1 MAFKYPP
8 KPWEEGQK
16 ARLMSNSTVE
26 FLYSKSLRK
35 WIPITPG
42 FESKTELEEAY
53 GVSTIQ
59 ELNTKFVYLEQSQ
72 DYQDSDIRLSGR
84 IWKKINTP
92 DNPREND
99 IWIDPIS
106 GKSFNYVEEQDA
118 WIEFAY

>member
-1 MAFKYPP
+1 
-8 KPWEEGQK
+8 
-16 ARLMSNSTVE
+16 MSNSTVE

-72 DYQDSDIRLSGR
+72 DYQDSDIQLSGR